1 MIYFFGGVQIM
12 GSDIKHDLNI
22 RIDYNVNLLH
32 FVDHL
37 SQWSQYTGD
46 DARKLYLKY
55 FEITEQD
62 QKKLEKYSEIRNQL
76 GWEAEINLFG
86 WAYDSFKNENSPL
99 DSKDL
104 TEIKSIIEYFANRQN
119 DKVILDKILKD
130 KFDELFSLK
139 SKILSYASSVEENI
153 SNIEP
158 YLNIW
163 ASEIDFQKYPL
174 YICFSHNENS
184 THGGANGQGVYSEFD
199 ISKNE
204 KGISRGFDTIT
215 HELIHKVTA
224 IDDKLSEFLKNDENY
239 TEYAQ
244 VFMDK
249 HKLDK
254 KKLVRLFKS
263 KDPEGFGNSE
273 GKVFE
278 EVNVYLFAPV
288 LINHM
293 DSLRITKTFEHYKQ
307 KEMKEF
313 ARTWH
318 GVKLFKE
325 VYDAVSITDYDKKEF
340 IWSLIETFYE
350 KIYYCNY
357 SL

>member
-1 MIYFFGGVQIM
+1 MIYFPGCVQIM
-12 GSDIKHDLNI
+12 GSDIKHDLDI

-46 DARKLYLKY
+46 DAKKLYLTY
-55 FEITEQD
+55 FKITEQD
-62 QKKLEKYSEIRNQL
+62 QKMLEKYSSIRNKL
-76 GWEAEINLFG
+76 GWEAEIDLFD
-86 WAYDSFKNENSPL
+86 WAYGNFETQNSPI
-99 DSKDL
+99 DIQAL
-104 TEIKSIIEYFANRQN
+104 TEIKNVIDYFAVRQN
-119 DKVILDKILKD
+119 DKVKLDMVLKG

-139 SKILSYASSVEENI
+139 SKILSYASSVQENI
-153 SNIEP
+153 TQIEP

-163 ASEIDFQKYPL
+163 TNEIDFQKYPL
-174 YICFSHNENS
+174 YICFSHYENS
-184 THGGANGQGVYSEFD
+184 THGGANGQGVYSELD
-199 ISKNE
+199 ISNKE

-215 HELIHKVTA
+215 HELIHKVTK
-224 IDDKLSEFLKNDENY
+224 ISDKLIEFLENDENY

-244 VFMDK
+244 TFMDK
-249 HKLDK
+249 HKLNK
-254 KKLVRLFKS
+254 EKLVSIFES
-263 KDPEGFGNSE
+263 KDTEGYGNPE

-288 LINHM
+288 MINQY
-293 DSLRITKTFEHYKQ
+293 DSLRITKTYEHYKQ

-340 IWSLIETFYE
+340 FWRLIETFYE